1 MAAGSTYT
9 PIATYT
15 LASAASSQAFTSIP
29 STYTDLVLVMNLKG
43 STTNLYPALQFN
55 SDTGTTYSVTYLT
68 GNGTSATSGRTS
80 GSNYAYITGSTVM
93 SNTDFNFNSITNV
106 QNYANSTTNKTA
118 ITRNNNAASA
128 TEATVNLWRSTS
140 AITRIDVLCLL
151 TGNFAIGST
160 FTPYGI
166 AAA

>member
-43 STTNLYPALQFN
+43 STTNLYPVLQFN
-55 SDTGTTYSVTYLT
+55 SDSTTTYSQT
-68 GNGTSATSGRTS
+68 GLYGTGTAAGSQRTS
-80 GSNYAYITGSTVM
+80 GSNVIYITSGNVM
-93 SNTDFNFNSITNV
+93 SSTDFNFNAIVNV
-106 QNYANSTTNKTA
+106 QNYSNTTTNKTM
-118 ITRNNNAASA
+118 ISRSNNAAS
-128 TEATVNLWRSTS
+128 EVNANVGLWRSTS
-140 AITRIDVLCLL
+140 AITRIDVLCYL

-160 FTPYGI
+160 FTLYGI
-166 AAA
+166 ASA